1 MKNLQRGFI
10 VPALIAVIA
19 LLVIGGGV
27 YVYETKKAETPASI
41 EMQQSNQPQQTPG
54 QNNPVNLPVQK
65 TPVSSQTNTSGWK
78 KYSDASLSFEYPALI
93 SAKQDGGTITLGH
106 SVAYKH
112 PNLCDFKGDAPP
124 LDRLGDFGASLK
136 VVNQNL
142 KDFVQSSAYPGWDY
156 VSKNPF
162 TFGSLSGYKVSS
174 GVEGCGEDIYYL
186 TISSTQTLVI
196 HRGYVAEF
204 NSINGDYQTYLNLP
218 GIISPSKGEE
228 YFNHIL
234 STLKFI
240 ASPKPDII
248 VLSPNG
254 GEGWIIGQT
263 YTISVATK
271 GDLGTKTVRLNRY
284 SDDGVRVG
292 EQTIGTMQAN
302 TFSFN
307 VPIGTDETR
316 GAAGRYKIQVVS
328 DKYNSGLGVSDES
341 DNYFSITN
349 QQTEKV
355 QVYVN
360 IVDKDGNPF
369 KPDRVEWYYPPVNG
383 QATQY
388 PAKCTNEACTRWS
401 VTGATASK
409 IYVVANYKKPSAPGA
424 ACFSQAYDAKP
435 VELSSVSTEITLTM
449 GLESY
454 CY

>member
-1 MKNLQRGFI
+1 MKKYQQGFI

-27 YVYETKKAETPASI
+27 YVYKTKKVETPTLTDVQI
-41 EMQQSNQPQQTPG
+41 QQSNQTQQPTV

-78 KYSDASLSFEYPALI
+78 KYSDTSLSFEYSALI
-93 SAKQDGGTITLGH
+93 SAKQDGGTITLSH

-112 PNLCDFKGDAPP
+112 PNPCDFKGDAPP
-124 LDRLGDFGASLK
+124 LDRLGDFGVSLK

-162 TFGSLSGYKVSS
+162 TFGSFSGYKVSS

-234 STLKFI
+234 STLKF
-240 ASPKPDII
+240 
-248 VLSPNG
+248 
-254 GEGWIIGQT
+254 
-263 YTISVATK
+263 
-271 GDLGTKTVRLNRY
+271 
-284 SDDGVRVG
+284 
-292 EQTIGTMQAN
+292 
-302 TFSFN
+302 
-307 VPIGTDETR
+307 
-316 GAAGRYKIQVVS
+316 
-328 DKYNSGLGVSDES
+328 S
-341 DNYFSITN
+341 DNYFMITN

-355 QVYVN
+355 QVYINV
-360 IVDKDGNPF
+360 VDKDGNPF
-369 KPDRVEWYYPPVNG
+369 KPDKVEWYYPPVNG

-409 IYVVANYKKPSAPGA
+409 IYVVANYKKPSSPGA

-435 VELSSVSTEITLTM
+435 AELSSVSTEITLTM